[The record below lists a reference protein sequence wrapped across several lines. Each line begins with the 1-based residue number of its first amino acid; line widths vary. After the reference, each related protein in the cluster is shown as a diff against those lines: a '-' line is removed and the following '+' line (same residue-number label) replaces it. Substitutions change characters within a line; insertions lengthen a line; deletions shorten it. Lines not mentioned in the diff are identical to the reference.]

1 MVFSDE
7 PDVTKHLSIRRIY
20 DQPDNDEGQRV
31 LVDGMWP
38 RGISKADANIDEWLK
53 GIAPSAEL
61 RKWFAHDP
69 GKWPEFRERYFRELD
84 ANPEAVNR
92 LAEMIRRG
100 PVTLVYA
107 ARDTEH
113 NNARALKAYLG
124 DRLA

>member
-1 MVFSDE
+1 M
-7 PDVTKHLSIRRIY
+7 TINLSIERAHEPRAETDGY
-20 DQPDNDEGQRV
+20 RV

-38 RGISKADANIDEWLK
+38 RGISKENAGIDEWLK
-53 GIAPSAEL
+53 DIAPSAEL

-69 GKWPEFRERYFRELD
+69 EKWPEFRERYSRELD
-84 ANPEAVNR
+84 ENPEPVER
-92 LAEMIRRG
+92 LLEMIRQG

-113 NNARALKAYLG
+113 NNARALKAYLE